1 VNRRHRLHGR
11 RAFAAV
17 RERRLAAAAGAL
29 RVQVAPNRVG
39 VARVG
44 MVVPRAV
51 GGAVV
56 RNRVRRRLRALLVP
70 ELLACAGLDVV
81 VVASPAAADRPS
93 VELAADLAA
102 GLAGA
107 LARLR
112 GGPRDGRASPPPG
125 GDGAA
130 APALRDNRV
139 SATRPARAHPAGDR
153 PASP

>member
-1 VNRRHRLHGR
+1 M
-11 RAFAAV
+11 AAT
-17 RERRLAAAAGAL
+17 AGVL

-39 VARVG
+39 VVRVG
-44 MVVPRAV
+44 LVVPRAV

-56 RNRVRRRLRALLVP
+56 RNRVRRRLRALLAP
-70 ELLACAGLDVV
+70 ELPAHAGVDVV
-81 VVASPAAADRPS
+81 VVATPAAAERPWRA
-93 VELAADLAA
+93 LGADLAA

-112 GGPRDGRASPPPG
+112 REPRAGGAAALPT

-130 APALRDNRV
+130 APALRDNRLC
-139 SATRPARAHPAGDR
+139 AARPARAHPAGDR